1 VVACGLL
8 VVGTVVG
15 NVLVVTAVV
24 VVRRLRTP
32 SNLLIVSLA
41 ISDLLVAILDMP
53 FAAMYEVRAPP
64 LRHRSLYTCLPSCDR
79 ITIAGPMTIRH
90 FDFDILILAF
100 LVFNPGDLYYL
111 GYKDNNINNI
121 IINNMVPWT
130 EGKPLTWDVTVVCP
144 LAESYIGDS
153 ATNAGSAAEAAAT
166 HKAAKYAGLETT
178 HIFQPV
184 AVENL
189 GTMNASAYGFLAG
202 LGQKISAISCDDRET
217 CYLFQRISVL
227 IQRFNAT
234 LLHDSFA
241 DENRSD
247 D

>member
-1 VVACGLL
+1 
-8 VVGTVVG
+8 
-15 NVLVVTAVV
+15 
-24 VVRRLRTP
+24 
-32 SNLLIVSLA
+32 
-41 ISDLLVAILDMP
+41 
-53 FAAMYEVRAPP
+53 
-64 LRHRSLYTCLPSCDR
+64 
-79 ITIAGPMTIRH
+79 
-90 FDFDILILAF
+90 
-100 LVFNPGDLYYL
+100 
-111 GYKDNNINNI
+111 
-121 IINNMVPWT
+121 MVPWR

-144 LAESYIGDS
+144 LAESYIGKW

-166 HKAAKYAGLETT
+166 RKAAKYAGSERT

-202 LGQKISAISCDDRET
+202 LGQKISAVSGDDRET

-234 LLHDSFA
+234 LLHESFA

>member
-1 VVACGLL
+1 MATLARRRPYTVSSIGRPTLPYGRVKRCGPSHCRL
-8 VVGTVVG
+8 GCYD
-15 NVLVVTAVV
+15 
-24 VVRRLRTP
+24 RRKATHLGRHC
-32 SNLLIVSLA
+32 SL
-41 ISDLLVAILDMP
+41 
-53 FAAMYEVRAPP
+53 
-64 LRHRSLYTCLPSCDR
+64 
-79 ITIAGPMTIRH
+79 
-90 FDFDILILAF
+90 
-100 LVFNPGDLYYL
+100 
-111 GYKDNNINNI
+111 
-121 IINNMVPWT
+121 
-130 EGKPLTWDVTVVCP
+130 P

-153 ATNAGSAAEAAAT
+153 ATDAGSAAEAAAT
-166 HKAAKYAGLETT
+166 RKAAKYAGLERT

-202 LGQKISAISCDDRET
+202 LGQKISAISGDDREA

-234 LLHDSFA
+234 LLHESFA

>member
-1 VVACGLL
+1 MRGFICRKAPS
-8 VVGTVVG
+8 
-15 NVLVVTAVV
+15 
-24 VVRRLRTP
+24 RTFRHHAL
-32 SNLLIVSLA
+32 N
-41 ISDLLVAILDMP
+41 DLVARA
-53 FAAMYEVRAPP
+53 FASAAIPVAKEPQGLSRADGKRPDW
-64 LRHRSLYTCLPSCDR
+64 LT
-79 ITIAGPMTIRH
+79 
-90 FDFDILILAF
+90 
-100 LVFNPGDLYYL
+100 
-111 GYKDNNINNI
+111 
-121 IINNMVPWT
+121 MVPWR

-166 HKAAKYAGLETT
+166 RKAAKYAVLERT

-202 LGQKISAISCDDRET
+202 LGRKISAISGDGRET
-217 CYLFQRISVL
+217 SYLFQRISVL

-234 LLHDSFA
+234 LLHESFA